1 LEAVLHGL
9 AIYTVLILVFRL
21 AGRRRMEDASISDLL
36 LLIVLGEG
44 IQQALKGRESQSLVV
59 MAVLVVLLIGLI
71 RISDFL
77 GVRARRDDARYQNGP
92 IVLVEDGEPLPEQM
106 VCARVTEQDI
116 LNEARRAQ
124 GLERMEQIKYAVLD
138 KTGDIAVVPRY

>member
-1 LEAVLHGL
+1 
-9 AIYTVLILVFRL
+9 
-21 AGRRRMEDASISDLL
+21 MEDASISDLL

-59 MAVLVVLLIGLI
+59 MAIMIVLLIAVI
-71 RISDFL
+71 RVSDTL
-77 GVRARRDDARYQNGP
+77 GARARRDDARYQNGP
-92 IVLVEDGEPLPEQM
+92 IVLVEDGEPLPDQM
-106 VCARVTEQDI
+106 VTARVTEQDI

-138 KTGDIAVVPRY
+138 KTGDIAVVPRF

>member
-1 LEAVLHGL
+1 LEAVLHGV
-9 AIYTVLILVFRL
+9 AIYVVLILLFRL
-21 AGRRRMEDASISDLL
+21 AGRRQMEDASVSDLL

-44 IQQALKGRESQSLVV
+44 IQQALRGRESSSLVV
-59 MAVLVVLLIGLI
+59 MAVLIVLLVGLV
-71 RISDFL
+71 RMSEFL
-77 GVRARRDDARYQNGP
+77 GARARRDDARGRLGP

-138 KTGDIAVVPRY
+138 KTGDIAVVPRF

>member
-9 AIYTVLILVFRL
+9 AIYVVLILLFRL
-21 AGRRRMEDASISDLL
+21 AGRRKVEDASVSDLL

-44 IQQALKGRESQSLVV
+44 VQQALRGRESQSLVV
-59 MAVLVVLLIGLI
+59 MAVLIVLLIGLI
-71 RISDFL
+71 RMSDFL
-77 GVRARRDDARYQNGP
+77 GMRARREDAHDRRGP

-138 KTGDIAVVPRY
+138 KTGDIAVVPRF

>member
-1 LEAVLHGL
+1 MEAVLHGL
-9 AIYTVLILVFRL
+9 AIYVVLILLFRL
-21 AGRRRMEDASISDLL
+21 AGRRKVEDASVSDLL

-44 IQQALKGRESQSLVV
+44 VQQALIGRESQSLVV
-59 MAVLVVLLIGLI
+59 MAVLIVLLIGLI
-71 RISDFL
+71 RISDYV
-77 GVRARRDDARYQNGP
+77 GVRSRRDDARYHNGP
-92 IVLVEDGEPLPEQM
+92 IVLVEDGEPLPEQL

-138 KTGDIAVVPRY
+138 KTGDIAVVPRF